1 VGEVRSFYE
10 YIFVAEGNHLFYSF
24 INGIKGLYSER
35 INLIDLGIL
44 LMFSYCFASM
54 LLLTNMLRMM
64 INNDEYSC
72 DEI

>member
-1 VGEVRSFYE
+1 
-10 YIFVAEGNHLFYSF
+10 
-24 INGIKGLYSER
+24 
-35 INLIDLGIL
+35 LIDLGIL